1 MIHTTIPRISLLLLV
16 EAQTNSQTQSTLT
29 GAVVTAAN
37 AIASV
42 LKPPETLSQQTTPKS
57 NKQVSSAGISPCTR
71 ASLRRTLYQDLGTI
85 QKLHEDC
92 VLNTTEFNE
101 QKQMLLNELQA
112 TMPSQPGPS

>member
-1 MIHTTIPRISLLLLV
+1 MIRMTIPQISLLLLV
-16 EAQTNSQTQSTLT
+16 EAQKSQTQSTLT

-37 AIASV
+37 AIASA
-42 LKPPETLSQQTTPKS
+42 LKPPETLSQQTTPNS
-57 NKQVSSAGISPCTR
+57 NEQVSSAGISPCAH
-71 ASLRRTLYQDLGTI
+71 ASLRRTIYQDLGTI

-101 QKQMLLNELQA
+101 QKQMLLNELRA

>member
-1 MIHTTIPRISLLLLV
+1 MIHMTIPRISLLLLV

-37 AIASV
+37 AIASA
-42 LKPPETLSQQTTPKS
+42 LKPPETLLQQTTPKS

-101 QKQMLLNELQA
+101 QKQMLLNELRA